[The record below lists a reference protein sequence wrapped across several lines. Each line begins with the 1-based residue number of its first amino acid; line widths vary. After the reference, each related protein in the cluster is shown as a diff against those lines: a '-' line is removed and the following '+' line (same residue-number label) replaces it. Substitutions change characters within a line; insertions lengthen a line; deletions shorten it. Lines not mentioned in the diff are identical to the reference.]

1 MIEARFERVPGGY
14 LLNGRLFLHDLEFS
28 QDAIS
33 HAVQDMADRI
43 DAVLAAHVYANTTA
57 LIVKAER

>member
-28 QDAIS
+28 QD
-33 HAVQDMADRI
+33 DRI